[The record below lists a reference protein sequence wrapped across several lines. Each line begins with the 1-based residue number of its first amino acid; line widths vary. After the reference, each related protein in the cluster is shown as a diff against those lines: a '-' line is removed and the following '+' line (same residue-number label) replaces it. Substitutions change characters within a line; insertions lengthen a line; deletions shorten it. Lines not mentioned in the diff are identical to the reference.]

1 MNKLIKKK
9 IHSTELIWQTDLLN
23 MSFWEAPILKTLQV
37 ASQLI
42 KSQRQRPMELAP
54 PSVISHCL
62 PHPPLLFFSH
72 TDLAVGQGQQE
83 DLHAPALG
91 PLHLLSSLSREFGP
105 KHICEIS
112 SLDLLWP
119 SLTTSVGK
127 PASTHALTLPSSS
140 PIFFLLGFVTAQHQ
154 FKYLFVCLGVW
165 D

>member
-42 KSQRQRPMELAP
+42 ESQRQRPMELAP
-54 PSVISHCL
+54 PSVISHRL

-91 PLHLLSSLSREFGP
+91 PLHRLSSLSREFGP
-105 KHICEIS
+105 RTYLWDQLPRSPMAFSDHLCRKASLNPRPHTAQLLTYFLPSRICHC
-112 SLDLLWP
+112 
-119 SLTTSVGK
+119 
-127 PASTHALTLPSSS
+127 PAS
-140 PIFFLLGFVTAQHQ
+140 V
-154 FKYLFVCLGVW
+154 
-165 D
+165 